1 MKRTVSPLIVL
12 VFGAAATLLLVMY
25 ATFAVISDEVRAY
38 TAALGVAAICT
49 MCAVVVI
56 SVALSFGR
64 REPWRRQ
71 WLLVGLGVAS
81 FAVGQVVSALEIVLG
96 SAAVFLPSPDI
107 FVIAQYF
114 LLCAAFIAVAQSYR
128 SITDARRPAVIVLGF
143 GVASLGALW
152 FGLVVPF
159 VMPEST
165 GPLEAL
171 RTSLYPAA
179 DVLFLLVPA
188 VFVALT
194 LAQLGGMRFARPWYL
209 VAAGSA
215 VLALSD
221 ATRIWLAAT
230 GGYLPGTLI
239 DFGPLGAQL
248 LIAAGSLAAAR
259 LAEEFMAPARSAV
272 HQNSAVPD
280 AAG

>member
-12 VFGAAATLLLVMY
+12 VIGCAATLLLAMY
-25 ATFAVISDEVRAY
+25 STFANTTDDARAY
-38 TAALGVAAICT
+38 TVALGVAAICT

-81 FAVGQVVSALEIVLG
+81 YAVGQVLSALEIALG
-96 SAAVFLPSPDI
+96 SSAAFLPSPDV

-128 SITDARRPAVIVLGF
+128 SLTDARRPAVIVLVF
-143 GVASLGALW
+143 GAASLVALW

-159 VMPEST
+159 VIPEST
-165 GPLEAL
+165 GPLEAV

-188 VFVALT
+188 VFVSLT

-221 ATRIWLAAT
+221 ATLIWLTAT
-230 GGYLPGTLI
+230 GGYLPGTLV
-239 DFGPLGAQL
+239 DFGPLAAQL

-259 LAEEFMAPARSAV
+259 LAEEFMAPACAV
-272 HQNSAVPD
+272 AEPSLAS
-280 AAG
+280 

>member
-1 MKRTVSPLIVL
+1 MKRTVSPLVVFVL
-12 VFGAAATLLLVMY
+12 GGAATLLLAMY
-25 ATFAVISDEVRAY
+25 STFAIISDEAREY
-38 TAALGVAAICT
+38 TSALGVAAIST
-49 MCAVVVI
+49 MCAVVII

-71 WLLVGLGVAS
+71 WLFVGLGVAS
-81 FAVGQVVSALEIVLG
+81 YAMGQVVRALEIALG
-96 SAAVFLPSPDI
+96 APAAFLPAPDV

-114 LLCAAFIAVAQSYR
+114 LLSAAFIAVAQSYR
-128 SITDARRPAVIVLGF
+128 TITDARRPAVIVLLF
-143 GVASLGALW
+143 GAASLVALW

-159 VMPEST
+159 VIPESI
-165 GPLEAL
+165 GPLEAV
-171 RTSLYPAA
+171 RATLYPAA
-179 DVLFLLVPA
+179 DILFLLVPA

-221 ATRIWLAAT
+221 ATRIWLTAT
-230 GGYLPGTLI
+230 GNYLPGTLI
-239 DFGPLGAQL
+239 DFGPLAAQL

-259 LAEEFMAPARSAV
+259 LAEEFMAPAKSSAEV
-272 HQNSAVPD
+272 SPAI
-280 AAG
+280 